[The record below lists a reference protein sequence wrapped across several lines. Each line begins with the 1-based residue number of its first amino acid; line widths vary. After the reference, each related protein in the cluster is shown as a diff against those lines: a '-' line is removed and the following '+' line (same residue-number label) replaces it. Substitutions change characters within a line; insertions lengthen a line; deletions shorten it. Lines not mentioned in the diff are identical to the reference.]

1 MKNFKLINT
10 ISGWVAF
17 AAAAIVYLIT
27 LEPTASFWDCPEF
40 ITVAAKLEVGHP
52 PGSPL
57 HALIG
62 HFFSLFASDKSQ
74 IAYCVNV
81 ATAVYSALTIL
92 FLFWTITYFARRV
105 IVSKGEELTTGRAIA
120 VLGAGFVGAW
130 AFMFSDSFWW
140 SAEEAEVYGFSTLC
154 TALVIWAM
162 CKWEEVSD
170 EPRAER
176 WIILLSYVMGLSIGV
191 HILNL
196 LAIPALVLIYYF
208 KKYNVNKK
216 GLLLAIGI
224 SIAILAGLLYGLMPS
239 YFWLAGYVELFF
251 VNTLSMPF
259 NSGLLAYILLS
270 AAALAWALYET
281 RAQKSDT
288 RAKIAFIIAVA
299 MSGVPFL
306 GTRLWIGI
314 AIIVAT
320 AVLFFYF
327 KKCLSYHAMH
337 LIVTVITMLLI
348 GYSTFAV
355 IVIRSNATPPMD
367 QNSPDNV
374 FSLMS
379 YLSRDQYGDQPSLI
393 YGPLYTAEYKWKPAE
408 GGSCMPE
415 EKIGSARYA
424 KKPKTNPNEKD
435 QYVITGYKKDIV
447 YDDAFCTLF
456 PRMYSQQPGHVQAYK
471 EWSGDPENTVDYE
484 PCGQQQS
491 AVAPSFMQNLGF
503 FFSYQVNFM
512 YWRYFMWNFS
522 GRQNDLQSMGEVDH
536 GNWIT
541 GINFIDKMMVGDQS
555 DLPDELAHNK
565 GHNVYFLLPFL
576 LGLLGL
582 FFLIYR
588 GKDGMH
594 VFWIIMVLFFM
605 MGIAIVIYLNQTPAQ
620 PRERDYAYLGSF
632 YAFAIWIGLGV
643 LGIYRFLEKRFNAKV
658 SACIATV
665 LGLIIPGILGAQNWD
680 DHDRS
685 GRYTCRDFGMN
696 YLVGLPPNAII
707 FTCGDNDTF
716 PLWYCNEVE
725 QFRPDVRVCNLS
737 YLQTDWYIDQMKR
750 QSYTSAPLPISWN
763 ASQYMS
769 GSHEVARVYD
779 PKDTSKVDIKT
790 AMAFVLSNDPRTKD
804 QFGQD
809 IFPTS
814 TVILPVDKQAVLHNN
829 VSGLDHPAGALN
841 KQGTS
846 KYPVV
851 AAGQENNIVPFMEL
865 KMGSQI
871 TKSDLILM
879 DMLKTNNWNRPLY
892 IASTVGSSMYNVK
905 LSPYFQCEGIVNR
918 IVPVKTSEEGKNVNV
933 PVMYDNLMHKYKW
946 GGIQNPKVYLDENI
960 VRMVSMFRMQFTGLA
975 EALVL
980 QNKRDSALKV
990 LDYAMKVIPVTTLPH
1005 DYFTMNMGRFYY
1017 ELGKTAKGDAI
1028 MNDVAKQMVKSL
1040 NWYAGLTPKQMRSA
1054 SERIQNN
1061 MATLSNLLYFADHYK
1076 RKQIVGQYSGQFQA
1090 FTKIFHMQ

>member
-62 HFFSLFASDKSQ
+62 HFFSLFASDKTQ
-74 IAYCVNV
+74 IAYCVNA
-81 ATAVYSALTIL
+81 ATAIYSALTIL
-92 FLFWTITYFARRV
+92 FLFWTITYFARKV
-105 IVSKGEELTTGRAIA
+105 IVSTGEALTTGRAIA

-154 TALVIWAM
+154 TAVVIWAM

-170 EPRAER
+170 EPRADR

-208 KKYNVNKK
+208 KKYKVNKK
-216 GLLLAIGI
+216 GLALAMAV
-224 SIAILAGLLYGLMPS
+224 SIAMLAGLLYGLMPS

-251 VNTLSMPF
+251 VNTLAMPF
-259 NSGLLAYILLS
+259 NSGLLAYIILS

-281 RAQKSDT
+281 HTQKNST
-288 RAKIAFIIAVA
+288 RAKIAFIVAVT

-306 GTRLWIGI
+306 GTRLWLGLV
-314 AIIVAT
+314 IIVAT
-320 AVLFFYF
+320 VVLFFYF
-327 KKCLSYHAMH
+327 KKCLSNHAMH

-355 IVIRSNATPPMD
+355 IMIRSNATPPMD

-379 YLSRDQYGDQPSLI
+379 YLSRDQYGDQPSLM
-393 YGPLYTAEYKWKPAE
+393 YGPLYTAEYKWKPVD
-408 GGSCMPE
+408 GGNCMPE
-415 EKIGSARYA
+415 EKVGNARYG

-435 QYVITGYKKDIV
+435 QYIITGYKKDIV

-456 PRMYSQQPGHVQAYK
+456 PRMYSQQPAHIQAYK
-471 EWSGDPENTVDYE
+471 EWSGDPEKTVDYE

-491 AVAPSFMQNLGF
+491 AVTPSFMQNLGF

-555 DLPDELAHNK
+555 NLPDELAQNK

-582 FFLIYR
+582 FYLIYR
-588 GKDGMH
+588 GKEGMH

-643 LGIYRFLEKRFNAKV
+643 LAIYRFLEKRFNAKI
-658 SACIATV
+658 SATIATV
-665 LGLIIPGILGAQNWD
+665 LGLIIPAILCAQNWD

-696 YLVGLPPNAII
+696 YLVGLPPNSII

-716 PLWYCNEVE
+716 PLWYCNEIE

-750 QSYTSAPLPISWN
+750 QSYTSAPLPISWKT
-763 ASQYMS
+763 SQYVT

-779 PKDTSKVDIKT
+779 SKDSTKVDINT
-790 AMAFVLSNDPRTKD
+790 VMAFVLSNDPRTKD

-814 TVILPVDKQAVLHNN
+814 TVLLPVNKQAVLSNK
-829 VSGLDHPAGALN
+829 VVPAALAD
-841 KQGTS
+841 KILPT
-846 KYPVV
+846 
-851 AAGQENNIVPFMEL
+851 MEL
-865 KMGSQI
+865 KVGSQI

-879 DMLKTNNWNRPLY
+879 DILKTNNWKRPVY
-892 IASTVGSSMYNVK
+892 IASTVGSSMYNVR
-905 LSPYFQCEGIVNR
+905 LSEYFQREGIVNR
-918 IVPVKTSEEGKNVNV
+918 IVPIKSAEGTNTNTA
-933 PVMYDNLMHKYKW
+933 VMYDNLMHKYKW

-960 VRMVSMFRMQFTGLA
+960 VRMVSMFRMQFAGLA

-980 QNKRDSALKV
+980 ENKRDSALKV
-990 LDYAMKVIPVTTLPH
+990 LDYGMKVIPTTTLPH
-1005 DYFTMNMGRFYY
+1005 DYFSMNMGRFYY
-1017 ELGKTAKGDAI
+1017 ELGKTTKGDAI
-1028 MNDVAKQMVKSL
+1028 MNDVAKQTIKSL
-1040 NWYAGLTPKQMRSA
+1040 TWYAGLTPKQMRSA
-1054 SERIQNN
+1054 GERIQNN

-1076 RKQIVGQYSGQFQA
+1076 RKQIVNQYSGQFQVFA
-1090 FTKIFHMQ
+1090 KTFNMQ

>member
-17 AAAAIVYLIT
+17 AAAAIVYIIT

-40 ITVAAKLEVGHP
+40 ITVASKLEVGHP

-81 ATAVYSALTIL
+81 ATAIYSALTIM
-92 FLFWTITYFARRV
+92 FLFWTITYFARKV
-105 IVSKGEELTTGRAIA
+105 IVNKGEELTTGRAIA

-154 TALVIWAM
+154 TAVVIWAM

-208 KKYNVNKK
+208 KKYQVNKK
-216 GLLLAIGI
+216 GLVIAIAV
-224 SIAILAGLLYGLMPS
+224 SIAILAGMLYGLMPS
-239 YFWLAGYVELFF
+239 YFWLASYLELFF

-259 NSGLLAYILLS
+259 NSGLLAYIIIS
-270 AAALAWALYET
+270 AVALGWALYET
-281 RAQKSDT
+281 RAQKNDT
-288 RAKIAFIIAVA
+288 RAKIAFLIAVA
-299 MSGVPFL
+299 LSGVPFL
-306 GTRLWIGI
+306 GSRLWLGI
-314 AIIVAT
+314 VIILAA

-327 KKCLSYHAMH
+327 KKALSNHAMH

-355 IVIRSNATPPMD
+355 IVIRANATPPMD
-367 QNSPDNV
+367 QNGPDNV

-379 YLSRDQYGDQPSLI
+379 YLSRDQYGDQPSLF

-408 GGSCMPE
+408 GGTCLPE
-415 EKIGSARYA
+415 EKVGGPRYG
-424 KKPKTNPNEKD
+424 KKPKANPNEPD
-435 QYVITGYKKDIV
+435 QYIITGYKKDVV

-456 PRMYSQQPGHVQAYK
+456 PRMYSQQPSHIQAYK
-471 EWSGDPENTVDYE
+471 EWAGDPENTVDYE
-484 PCGQQQS
+484 PCGQQQQA
-491 AVAPSFMQNLGF
+491 AVPSFMQNIGF

-522 GRQNDLQSMGEVDH
+522 GRQNDMQSMGEVDH

-541 GINFIDKMMVGDQS
+541 GINFIDNMMVGDQS
-555 DLPDELAHNK
+555 NLPDELSQNK
-565 GHNVYFLLPFL
+565 GHNVYFLLPLL

-582 FFLIYR
+582 FYLVYR
-588 GKDGMH
+588 GKEGMH
-594 VFWIIMVLFFM
+594 AFWIILILFFM

-643 LGIYRFLEKRFNAKV
+643 LAIYRFLEKRFNAKL
-658 SACIATV
+658 SAAVATV
-665 LGLIIPGILGAQNWD
+665 LGLVIPSILAAQNWD

-696 YLVGLPPNAII
+696 YLVGLPQNSII

-716 PLWYCNEVE
+716 PLWYCNDVE
-725 QFRPDVRVCNLS
+725 LFRPDVRVCNLS

-750 QSYTSAPLPISWN
+750 QSFTSAPLPISWN

-779 PKDTSKVDIKT
+779 PKDSTKVDIKT

-814 TVILPVDKQAVLHNN
+814 TVLLPVNKQAVMQNKV
-829 VSGLDHPAGALN
+829 VSAALAD
-841 KQGTS
+841 KVL
-846 KYPVV
+846 PV
-851 AAGQENNIVPFMEL
+851 MEL
-865 KMGSQI
+865 KVGTQI

-879 DMLKTNNWNRPLY
+879 DILKTNNWKRPVY
-892 IASTVGSSMYNVK
+892 IAATVGNSMYNVR
-905 LSPYFQCEGIVNR
+905 LSDYFQREGIVNR
-918 IVPVKTSEEGKNVNV
+918 IVPVKSAEGSNTNTAA
-933 PVMYDNLMHKYKW
+933 MYDNLMHKYKW
-946 GGIQNPKVYLDENI
+946 GGIQNSKVYLDENI
-960 VRMVSMFRMQFTGLA
+960 VRMVSMFRMQFAGLA
-975 EALVL
+975 ESLIL
-980 QNKRDSALKV
+980 ENKRDSALKV
-990 LDYAMKVIPVTTLPH
+990 LDYGMKVIPATTLPH

-1017 ELGKTAKGDAI
+1017 ELGKTDKGDAI
-1028 MNDVAKQMVKSL
+1028 MNAVAKQAIKSL
-1040 NWYAGLTPKQMRSA
+1040 TWYSGLTQKQMRSA
-1054 SERIQNN
+1054 SERIENN
-1061 MATLSNLLYFADHYK
+1061 MVTLSNLMFFADKYK
-1076 RKQIVGQYSGQFQA
+1076 RKQIVSQYSAQVQA
-1090 FTKIFHMQ
+1090 FSKIFHVQQ

>member
-17 AAAAIVYLIT
+17 AAAAIVYIIT

-92 FLFWTITYFARRV
+92 FLFWTITYFARKV
-105 IVSKGEELTTGRAIA
+105 VMGKGEELTMGRAIA

-154 TALVIWAM
+154 TAVVIWAM

-170 EPRAER
+170 EPHAER
-176 WIILLSYVMGLSIGV
+176 WIILLAYVMGLSIGV

-208 KKYNVNKK
+208 KKYQVNKK
-216 GLLLAIGI
+216 GIAIAMLV

-259 NSGLLAYILLS
+259 NSGLLAYIAIS
-270 AAALAWALYET
+270 AIALVWALYET
-281 RAQKSDT
+281 RTQKNDT
-288 RAKIAFIIAVA
+288 RAKIAFLVAIAL
-299 MSGVPFL
+299 SGIPFL
-306 GTRLWIGI
+306 GTRLWLGLVIL
-314 AIIVAT
+314 VAT

-327 KKCLSYHAMH
+327 KKSLSNHAMH
-337 LIVTVITMLLI
+337 LIVTVVTMLLV

-355 IVIRSNATPPMD
+355 IVVRSNATPPMD

-379 YLSRDQYGDQPSLI
+379 YLSRDQYGDQPSLL
-393 YGPLYTAEYKWKPAE
+393 YGPLYTAEYKWKQVE
-408 GGSCMPE
+408 GSNNCLPE
-415 EKIGSARYA
+415 EKTGAARYA
-424 KKPKTNPNEKD
+424 KKPKASSNEKD
-435 QYVITGYKKDIV
+435 QYIITGYKKDIV

-456 PRMYSQQPGHVQAYK
+456 PRMYSQQPAHIQAYK
-471 EWSGDPENTVDYE
+471 EWAGEPENTVDYE

-491 AVAPSFMQNLGF
+491 AQAPSFIQNIGF

-522 GRQNDLQSMGEVDH
+522 GRQNDMQSMGEVDR

-541 GINFIDKMMVGDQS
+541 GINFIDNMMVGDQS
-555 DLPDELAHNK
+555 NLPDELSQNK
-565 GHNVYFLLPFL
+565 GHNRYFLLPFL
-576 LGLLGL
+576 LGLIGL
-582 FFLIYR
+582 FYLIYR
-588 GKDGMH
+588 GKEGMH
-594 VFWIIMVLFFM
+594 AFWIIFVLFFM

-643 LGIYRFLEKRFNAKV
+643 LAIYRFLEERFNAKV
-658 SACIATV
+658 SAVVASI
-665 LGLIIPGILGAQNWD
+665 LGLIIPGILCAQNWD

-685 GRYTCRDFGMN
+685 GRYTCRDFGKN
-696 YLVGLPPNAII
+696 YLVGLPPNSII

-750 QSYTSAPLPISWN
+750 QAYTSAPLPISWN

-779 PKDTSKVDIKT
+779 AKDSTKVDIKT
-790 AMAFVLSNDPRTKD
+790 AMSFVLSNDPRTKD

-814 TVILPVDKQAVLHNN
+814 TVLLPVDRQSVLNNKVVPAHLADKILPVMD
-829 VSGLDHPAGALN
+829 
-841 KQGTS
+841 
-846 KYPVV
+846 
-851 AAGQENNIVPFMEL
+851 L
-865 KMGSQI
+865 KVGSQI

-879 DMLKTNNWNRPLY
+879 DILKTNNWKRPVY
-892 IASTVGSSMYNVK
+892 IASTVGNSMYNVH
-905 LSPYFQCEGIVNR
+905 LSNYFQREGIVNR
-918 IVPVKTSEEGKNVNV
+918 IVPVKMEEGSNTNTAM
-933 PVMYDNLMHKYKW
+933 MYDNLMHKYKW

-960 VRMVSMFRMQFTGLA
+960 VRMVSMFRMQFAGLA
-975 EALVL
+975 EALIL
-980 QNKRDSALKV
+980 ENKKDSALKV
-990 LDYAMKVIPVTTLPH
+990 LDYGMKAVPVTTLPH

-1017 ELGKTAKGDAI
+1017 ELGKTAKGDEI
-1028 MNDVAKQMVKSL
+1028 MNAVAKQSIKSL
-1040 NWYAGLTPKQMRSA
+1040 TWYAGLTPKQMRSA

-1061 MATLSNLLYFADHYK
+1061 MATLSNLLFFADKYK
-1076 RKQIVGQYSGQFQA
+1076 RKQIVSQYSAQFQVFA
-1090 FTKIFHMQ
+1090 KVFHMQ